1 MKNTNSAA
9 ESGAFVRKTR
19 GYSVVQNEALFND
32 SLSMSAKGLYALIAA
47 RIDYTAVPLTKQW
60 LMNHC
65 TEGERAFNRAWDM
78 LKNNGY
84 LVAHVRPANRG
95 RFCYEYELRDSNNGW
110 NGVYG
115 RMFRNDFTTYYKGI
129 RAISDELCRE
139 NRLSVVETDGHGK
152 SYGEWK
158 HEKEGTPTLRGMV
171 KADVEMAMA
180 SADSFAGFIA
190 ELQQMGYKVKYGP
203 KVTHMAVRHKD
214 AQRNIRLDKISPRF
228 SEDAL
233 RSYFQELRKL
243 PPAIQ
248 QEYKQQT
255 APHPPRWQPKE
266 LPMPV
271 RRRARCRSK
280 LSHNC
285 RKITGFMACYYRYCA
300 LLRKAYKGK
309 VGKRCYYLLRDDF
322 LRYNRYRKQCDFLWE
337 QRITTLDNLL
347 TCKENL
353 QAEYNALT
361 AQRKVL
367 YRSKGKVASI
377 NRSEQIQAL
386 TARIRALRRDIATC
400 VDIEMDCE
408 AVRNKV
414 QRAAPLRNEKCQ
426 ENIYRSRF

>member
-1 MKNTNSAA
+1 
-9 ESGAFVRKTR
+9 
-19 GYSVVQNEALFND
+19 
-32 SLSMSAKGLYALIAA
+32 
-47 RIDYTAVPLTKQW
+47 
-60 LMNHC
+60 
-65 TEGERAFNRAWDM
+65 
-78 LKNNGY
+78 
-84 LVAHVRPANRG
+84 
-95 RFCYEYELRDSNNGW
+95 
-110 NGVYG
+110 
-115 RMFRNDFTTYYKGI
+115 
-129 RAISDELCRE
+129 
-139 NRLSVVETDGHGK
+139 
-152 SYGEWK
+152 
-158 HEKEGTPTLRGMV
+158 
-171 KADVEMAMA
+171 
-180 SADSFAGFIA
+180 
-190 ELQQMGYKVKYGP
+190 
-203 KVTHMAVRHKD
+203 MAVRHKD

-243 PPAIQ
+243 PPAMQ
-248 QEYKQQT
+248 QEYKRKI
-255 APHPPRWQPKE
+255 ASEPPHWQPKE

-271 RRRARCRSK
+271 RCRARCRSK

-322 LRYNRYRKQCDFLWE
+322 LRYNRYRRQCDFLWKH
-337 QRITTLDNLL
+337 RITTLDELL

-353 QAEYNALT
+353 QAEYNDLT
-361 AQRKVL
+361 ARRKAL
-367 YRSKGKVASI
+367 YRSKKGKVVSI
-377 NRSEQIQAL
+377 TRREQLQAL